1 MPGTQRMIAPTPPTG
16 WPVGSFKT
24 YAEAQAAV
32 DMLSDKDFPVQ
43 EITIVGVDLMQV
55 ENVHG
60 KLTWGKVIGAGAA
73 SGAWMGLFFGLLMGI
88 FSATFLAPLLSGLA
102 IGAIF
107 GVIFAAIAYG
117 TSNGKRDFTST
128 TSIVATRYDVLC
140 SEKDAPR
147 ARDLIAETYGKI
159 RPRTTAGK
167 LPETN
172 EPSVV
177 DERPADGAARGEGI
191 TATDGVENTP
201 AQPREEDDAPR
212 TTPTNDA
219 SIGTANG
226 DADASGSSRL
236 S

>member
-1 MPGTQRMIAPTPPTG
+1 MPGTQRMIAPGPPTG

-88 FSATFLAPLLSGLA
+88 FSATFLAPLLSGLV

-117 TSNGKRDFTST
+117 TSSGKRDFTST

-140 SEKDAPR
+140 SERDAPR
-147 ARDLIAETYGKI
+147 ARDLIAETYSKI

-167 LPETN
+167 LPESN
-172 EPSVV
+172 EPSGIE
-177 DERPADGAARGEGI
+177 ERPAEGVAGGEGL
-191 TATDGVENTP
+191 AASDGVENTP
-201 AQPREEDDAPR
+201 AEPRVEGDAPR
-212 TTPTNDA
+212 TAPMNDA
-219 SIGTANG
+219 SNNTATG
-226 DADASGSSRL
+226 DVNDSGSSRL